1 MGVSDV
7 AVKHM
12 CIKRIA
18 NAHHAVGD
26 NLPLEREDGLP
37 CVQASMMVPVQAA
50 PCEDHKPHAEPAWAA
65 HPRAIQLDIQYACHQ
80 NRVRLRR
87 TNELPTVASGAGG
100 AMRRNRTLRAL
111 AVNRGTCRGETSAVR
126 FRSNPVDVSYHHLY
140 RLLASRAALVW

>member
-1 MGVSDV
+1 MGLSDV

-12 CIKRIA
+12 RIKRIA

-50 PCEDHKPHAEPAWAA
+50 PCKDHKPYAEPAWAA
-65 HPRAIQLDIQYACHQ
+65 HPSAIQLDIQHACHQ

-87 TNELPTVASGAGG
+87 TYRPHCLPLKS
-100 AMRRNRTLRAL
+100 
-111 AVNRGTCRGETSAVR
+111 E
-126 FRSNPVDVSYHHLY
+126 RSLDPATQGPD
-140 RLLASRAALVW
+140 